1 MLLMAIMA
9 VDTLLT
15 IVFILF
21 LMKGSKYSQMIQ
33 PLDSPVKE
41 LFVVGFVALDAVH
54 YNYRGKYAKRM
65 IHNSSIVHGE
75 KYGEYYFRVNMAQK
89 VSMAW
94 FTLLIGLFVA
104 VFLQMPVLAV
114 LAVAAAG
121 AIAYYYET
129 TIMDQI
135 NARKDDIGAEYPEI
149 TSKLALLVN
158 AGMITREAWAKIAE
172 TGEGVIYEEMRRA
185 VLEMQNGVSEMEAYL
200 DFAARCNSEQV
211 TKFISALAQNLSKG
225 NKELVVLL
233 RQFSDEAWTEKKQR
247 ARQKGEEASSKLLLP
262 ITLMFAGI
270 LVMICVPVFS
280 NLTF

>member
-1 MLLMAIMA
+1 MRGGQY
-9 VDTLLT
+9 
-15 IVFILF
+15 
-21 LMKGSKYSQMIQ
+21 KQMIQ
-33 PLDSPVKE
+33 PLNSPMKE
-41 LFVVGFVALDAVH
+41 LFVVGFMALDTVH

-94 FTLLIGLFVA
+94 FTLIIGLFVTA
-104 VFLQMPVLAV
+104 LLQMPALS
-114 LAVAAAG
+114 LMAVAAAG

-129 TIMDQI
+129 TIMDEI
-135 NARKDDIGAEYPEI
+135 NVRKDDIAAEYPEI

-185 VLEMQNGVSEMEAYL
+185 VLDMQNGVSEMEAYL
-200 DFAARCNSEQV
+200 EFASRCNSEQV

-233 RQFSDEAWTEKKQR
+233 RQFSDEAWNEKKQR
-247 ARQKGEEASSKLLLP
+247 ARQKGEAASSKLLLP

-280 NLTF
+280 NLSF

>member
-1 MLLMAIMA
+1 
-9 VDTLLT
+9 
-15 IVFILF
+15 
-21 LMKGSKYSQMIQ
+21 
-33 PLDSPVKE
+33 
-41 LFVVGFVALDAVH
+41 
-54 YNYRGKYAKRM
+54 
-65 IHNSSIVHGE
+65 
-75 KYGEYYFRVNMAQK
+75 
-89 VSMAW
+89 MAW
-94 FTLLIGLFVA
+94 FTLIIGLFVTA
-104 VFLQMPVLAV
+104 LLQMPALSL

-129 TIMDQI
+129 TIMDEI
-135 NARKDDIGAEYPEI
+135 NVRKDDIAAEYPEI

-185 VLEMQNGVSEMEAYL
+185 VLDMQNGVSEMEAYL
-200 DFAARCNSEQV
+200 EFASRCNSEQV

-233 RQFSDEAWTEKKQR
+233 RQFSDEAWNEKKQR
-247 ARQKGEEASSKLLLP
+247 ARQKGEAASSKLLLP

-280 NLTF
+280 NLSF